1 MRTKTLLAA
10 SCMLLFGSL
19 MLLVLNGC
27 GGGSTGSSGGGGSS
41 TPGNPKITNSALST
55 LKVETLIPFQMESKN
70 SYLVTVSLLPA
81 TGQVDVSQVLG
92 EKATVITTDP
102 TPIGT
107 PDIALQQAFGPG
119 YEPYATA
126 TLSATT
132 FDVQLNSLLEQSLKQ
147 KVVEWTWNVTP
158 QNAGSQQVIGV
169 DIVLEWRPTGNQNPG
184 LPPPEYT
191 IANPQFSV
199 DVSNPSVEFNPI
211 DIGALLTTAA
221 GTLLVGLIGFCV
233 HWTGKWM
240 AKRRREQTSVKAAQV
255 AAEIVN
261 MPVKTANEPPAGTT
275 GQGS

>member
-1 MRTKTLLAA
+1 MRTRTLLAA

-19 MLLVLNGC
+19 MLLILYGC
-27 GGGSTGSSGGGGSS
+27 GGASSGTSGSVQ
-41 TPGNPKITNSALST
+41 ITNSTLST
-55 LKVETLIPFQMESKN
+55 LKVETLIPLQMESKN

-92 EKATVITTDP
+92 EKATVITTRP

-107 PDIALQQAFGPG
+107 PDVALQQAFGSG

-132 FDVQLNSLLEQSLKQ
+132 FDVQPNSLPQQSLKQ
-147 KVVEWTWNVTP
+147 KVVQWTWNLTP

-169 DIVLEWRPTGNQNPG
+169 DIVLEWLPTGNQNPG

-191 IANPQFSV
+191 IANPQFLV
-199 DVSNPSVEFNPI
+199 DVSNPSIEFNPI
-211 DIGALLTTAA
+211 DIGALLTTVV

-240 AKRRREQTSVKAAQV
+240 AKRRREQTPVKTAQV
-255 AAEIVN
+255 ATEAVN
-261 MPVKTANEPPAGTT
+261 IPTKTANEPPAGTT

>member
-1 MRTKTLLAA
+1 MRTRTLLAA
-10 SCMLLFGSL
+10 SCILLFGSL
-19 MLLVLNGC
+19 MLLVLDGC
-27 GGGSTGSSGGGGSS
+27 GGSGGTSSSTSGSTQ
-41 TPGNPKITNSALST
+41 ITNSTLSS
-55 LKVETLIPFQMESKN
+55 LKVETLIPLQMESKN
-70 SYLVTVSLLPA
+70 SYLITVSLLPA

-92 EKATVITTDP
+92 EKATVITAHP

-119 YEPYATA
+119 YEPYARA
-126 TLSATT
+126 TLGATT
-132 FDVQLNSLLEQSLKQ
+132 FDVQPNSLLQQSLKQ
-147 KVVEWTWNVTP
+147 KVVEWTWNLTP

-169 DIVLEWRPTGNQNPG
+169 DIVLEWVPTSSQNPG

-191 IANPQFSV
+191 IANPQFFV
-199 DVSNPSVEFNPI
+199 DVSNPSIEFNPI

-240 AKRRREQTSVKAAQV
+240 VKRKREQTSVKTGQAAAQ
-255 AAEIVN
+255 AVN
-261 MPVKTANEPPAGTT
+261 MPTKTVNEPPAGTT